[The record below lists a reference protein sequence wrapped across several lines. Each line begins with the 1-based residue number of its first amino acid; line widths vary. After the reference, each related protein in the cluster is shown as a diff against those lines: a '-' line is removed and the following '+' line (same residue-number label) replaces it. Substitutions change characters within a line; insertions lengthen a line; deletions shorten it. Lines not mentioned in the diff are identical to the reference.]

1 MYGDNEDGHSLQKNI
16 CSKPNGFVNDVQW
29 ISFMFKNKTPPH
41 SIPIFKGFYN
51 IPDPKH
57 YFFLI
62 SPQYAGF

>member
-57 YFFLI
+57 
-62 SPQYAGF
+62 